1 MKGVLKKV
9 GIFVGVSV
17 AVCVVGLCVLEKL
30 GLIEE
35 NYYDDDYD
43 AYDYDAYAYPKD
55 DNANDGTEL
64 NEVGGIFHRY
74 TKLN

>member
-17 AVCVVGLCVLEKL
+17 VVCVVGLCVLEKL

-35 NYYDDDYD
+35 DYYDDDYD
-43 AYDYDAYAYPKD
+43 AYVNPKD